1 MISTTSAGIESTRSG
16 SRAATVAGLIIAILG
31 VLAVVFPFVTG
42 LSLAVLLGAVLIVG
56 ALVHI
61 AQAFS
66 AGSLG
71 SVLGQVL
78 LAVLYG
84 FAGIAFM
91 ANPVVGLATLTL
103 LAIGFFLADGIVEIA
118 WGLRSRGQPGAPWL
132 LASGG
137 ISLLLAVLLWLGFP
151 SSAIWAIGVL
161 LGVNLLVTGISIV
174 FVGRRASEPIAQDLA
189 QGSQG

>member
-1 MISTTSAGIESTRSG
+1 MISTSTTDIESNRSG
-16 SRAATVAGLIIAILG
+16 SRAATIAGLIIAILG

-42 LSLAVLLGAVLIVG
+42 LSLAVLLGAVLVIG

-61 AQAFS
+61 AQAFWAGNWES
-66 AGSLG
+66 A
-71 SVLGQVL
+71 LGQVL

-84 FAGIAFM
+84 VAGIAFM
-91 ANPVVGLATLTL
+91 TNPIVGLATLTL

-118 WGLRSRGQPGAPWL
+118 WGLRSRGQPGSPWL

-137 ISLLLAVLLWLGFP
+137 VSLLLAVLLWLGFP

-174 FVGRRASEPIAQDLA
+174 LVGRRASEPIAQELA

>member
-1 MISTTSAGIESTRSG
+1 MISTTTAEIESNRSG
-16 SRAATVAGLIIAILG
+16 SRAATVAGLIIATLG

-56 ALVHI
+56 ALVHVSH
-61 AQAFS
+61 AFS
-66 AGSLG
+66 AGTLG
-71 SVLGQVL
+71 TVVGQVI

-118 WGLRSRGQPGAPWL
+118 WGLRNRGQPGATWL

-137 ISLLLAVLLWLGFP
+137 ISLLLAALLWVGFP
-151 SSAIWAIGVL
+151 SSGIWAVGVL
-161 LGVNLLVTGISIV
+161 LGVNLFVTGLSIV
-174 FVGRRASEPIAQDLA
+174 LVGRGATESMTQEVP

>member
-1 MISTTSAGIESTRSG
+1 MTTTTTASIDSNRSG
-16 SRAATVAGLIIAILG
+16 SRAATVAGIIIAILG
-31 VLAVVFPFVTG
+31 LLAIVFPFVTG

-56 ALVHI
+56 ALVHA

-84 FAGIAFM
+84 FAGIAFI
-91 ANPVVGLATLTL
+91 ANPVLGLATLTL
-103 LAIGFFLADGIVEIA
+103 LAIGFFLADGIVEVA
-118 WGLRSRGQPGAPWL
+118 WGLRSRGQPGAAWL

-137 ISLLLAVLLWLGFP
+137 ISFLLAALLWLGFP
-151 SSAIWAIGVL
+151 TTALWAIGVL
-161 LGVNLLVTGISIV
+161 LGVNLLVTGISIILI
-174 FVGRRASEPIAQDLA
+174 GRGTGEPVAQEIAH
-189 QGSQG
+189 GSQE